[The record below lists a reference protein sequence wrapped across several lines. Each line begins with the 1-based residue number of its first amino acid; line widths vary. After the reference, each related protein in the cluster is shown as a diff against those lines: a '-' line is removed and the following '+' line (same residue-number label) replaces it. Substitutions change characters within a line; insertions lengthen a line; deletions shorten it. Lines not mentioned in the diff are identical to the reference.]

1 MTLRKW
7 GYLFWTTLLIG
18 TVAGMLTGALIKGY
32 DENFVFLG
40 VSVGAYEWIFMIFG
54 ASMISVLSQMGFF
67 AYLTVRFI
75 ALGFFRRK
83 MIYWTILQGLF
94 VLIAIVDLAYI
105 RYSNYEGTDRTL
117 LSFCIIPLFIL
128 IVSVGIAYWK
138 VKQTNNS
145 AFIPTLFFMSAVTIL
160 EAVPAFSLDETG
172 SSYAI
177 FMIVPLLV
185 CNAWQIM
192 QLHKI
197 LETKK
202 S

>member
-1 MTLRKW
+1 
-7 GYLFWTTLLIG
+7 
-18 TVAGMLTGALIKGY
+18 MLTGALIKGY

-117 LSFCIIPLFIL
+117 LSFCIMPLFIL
-128 IVSVGIAYWK
+128 IVSVGVAYWK